1 MTFVGKI
8 LVIVIMAFSLL
19 FLGISTV
26 VFTTEKNWR
35 AEAEKVRAEVKK
47 QDQKNKNLAADI
59 GAAKTDLENA
69 KKAAAATEK
78 AQTDKITSLE
88 AESKR
93 ALDEM
98 TQSRNALEKAQQ
110 TARTA
115 LEEATAQKQE

>member
-26 VFTTEKNWR
+26 VFTTEKNWK

-47 QDQKNKNLAADI
+47 QDQKNKNLTADI
-59 GAAKTDLENA
+59 EAAKKDLETA
-69 KKAAAATEK
+69 KKAAAAAEK
-78 AQTDKITSLE
+78 TQTDRITALD
-88 AESKR
+88 ADVKR
-93 ALDEM
+93 AQADM
-98 TQSRNALEKAQQ
+98 TEARTALTVAQQ

-115 LEEATAQKQE
+115 L